1 MDHGLL
7 ALFVVLSTSA
17 LGYSLWSKKGTRTR
31 SPLPPG
37 PPSLPIL
44 GNVLDIPSSEP
55 WIAYDKWAKKYGD
68 VFRIRLL
75 TRDAIVL
82 NSLESAKALLEQRSQ
97 IYSSRPYLATNE
109 ILGAEWNTAF
119 LPYCDRWRSQRKV
132 FQKPLRPE
140 GAALYRPM
148 QLKRAREL
156 VKNMLDAP
164 LEYREHF
171 QTFATSIIMS
181 ATYGYHPA
189 VRNDPVVAKIQ
200 TVTHTFGT
208 VVTPELSAVFSAF
221 PWLRYIP
228 SWFPGATFQ
237 RTASS
242 FRSTVSWWLDAPFE
256 DALTKMSR
264 GSLGSC
270 VVRDALARINED
282 DVNAREAKQAI
293 KEAAATL
300 FAGEPDVTHHI
311 PMNHSEMSILP
322 PAASDTTASVLL
334 IFMLAM
340 TLYPDVQ
347 KRAQQEIETV
357 VGSDRLPNFSDRP
370 RMPYVEALLRETLRW
385 HPVAPLSL
393 PHCNVADDVYQGYV
407 IPKGTTIIPN
417 LWAMAHDETKYSDP
431 CSFNPSRFFDDNGE
445 LNQDT
450 VSYGFGFGRRVCI
463 GRYLA
468 DASLW
473 SAISH
478 LLAAFVFR
486 GQDGP
491 PVPRFTMGVTSEPEP
506 FKVVILPRYHGEKLA
521 GLLSLDV
528 EE

>member
-1 MDHGLL
+1 MDHDLL
-7 ALFVVLSTSA
+7 ALFAVLSTSA
-17 LGYSLWSKKGTRTR
+17 LGCFLWSKKGTR

-82 NSLESAKALLEQRSQ
+82 NSLESARALLEQRSQ

-109 ILGAEWNTAF
+109 MLGAEWNMGF

-200 TVTHTFGT
+200 TTIHTFGT
-208 VVTPELSAVFSAF
+208 AVTPELSAVFSAF
-221 PWLRYIP
+221 PWCAYIP

-242 FRSTVSWWLDAPFE
+242 FRSTVSWWRDEPFE

-264 GSLGSC
+264 GSLGPC

-300 FAGEPDVTHHI
+300 FAGEPD
-311 PMNHSEMSILP
+311 
-322 PAASDTTASVLL
+322 TASVLL

-347 KRAQQEIETV
+347 KRAQQEIESV
-357 VGSDRLPNFSDRP
+357 VGSDRFPNFSDRP
-370 RMPYVEALLRETLRW
+370 RIPYIEAVLRETLRW
-385 HPVAPLSL
+385 HPVTPLSL
-393 PHCNVADDVYQGYV
+393 PHCNVIDDVYQGYV

-417 LWAMAHDETKYSDP
+417 VWAMAHDETKYSDP

-473 SAISH
+473 SAISN

-491 PVPRFTMGVTSEPEP
+491 PVPRFTMGLTSC
-506 FKVVILPRYHGEKLA
+506 VLPLPSRTYTTRSQSGDLA
-521 GLLSLDV
+521 ENRNRSK
-528 EE
+528 